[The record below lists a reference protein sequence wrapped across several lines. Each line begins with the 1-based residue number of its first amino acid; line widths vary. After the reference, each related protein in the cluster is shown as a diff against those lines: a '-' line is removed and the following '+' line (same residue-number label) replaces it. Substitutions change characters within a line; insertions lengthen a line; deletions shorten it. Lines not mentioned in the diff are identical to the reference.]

1 MSIYDQAT
9 QNPAG
14 YRDITPLRVADAR
27 GGARLVDVRETPEL
41 TGELGHI
48 AGIEHVPLAEVEKK
62 ASAWAKDADLI
73 LVCRSGGRSGRAATA
88 LAAMGFT
95 RVMNM
100 VGGMI
105 AWNEAKLPVAR

>member
-1 MSIYDQAT
+1 MSIYDEAT
-9 QNPAG
+9 PNPAG

-41 TGELGHI
+41 TSELGHI

-88 LAAMGFT
+88 LAGMGFT